1 MQLGKQLS
9 NGASRAA
16 GLRFGS
22 GEAEFPPHLPSASP
36 SLWLANFFSADRD
49 KKLSSLCLAL
59 VFWFDV
65 ANFYATFLY
74 FSCHNFLDFFFLII
88 DL

>member
-16 GLRFGS
+16 GAEFIRLLAGFGS

-36 SLWLANFFSADRD
+36 SLELAFFSAD
-49 KKLSSLCLAL
+49 LESVPISLARRL
-59 VFWFDV
+59 
-65 ANFYATFLY
+65 FL
-74 FSCHNFLDFFFLII
+74 L
-88 DL
+88 